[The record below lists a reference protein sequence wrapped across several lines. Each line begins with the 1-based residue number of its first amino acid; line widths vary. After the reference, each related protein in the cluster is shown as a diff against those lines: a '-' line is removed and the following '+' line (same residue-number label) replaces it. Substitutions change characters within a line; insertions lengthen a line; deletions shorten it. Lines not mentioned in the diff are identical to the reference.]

1 MACSHQSLK
10 TFQYIRR
17 IGFHLIQEGARNRK
31 CHLEPTLVALN
42 KLQQQ
47 RVHREVAFL
56 RYLLDHIPVEVV
68 IPIIVIFP
76 NVKKSIGLQSV
87 GLVDLKIKADSSHAR

>member
-1 MACSHQSLK
+1 MA
-10 TFQYIRR
+10 
-17 IGFHLIQEGARNRK
+17 A
-31 CHLEPTLVALN
+31 
-42 KLQQQ
+42 Q
-47 RVHREVAFL
+47 RVHLSGALCDLRPVERGRMVQAMG

-68 IPIIVIFP
+68 IPIVVIFP